1 VTGPP
6 DRQLKWDVPTPERLR
21 DLAAGPLPLGLPSA
35 PATRS
40 LYRDL
45 YFDTADGAL
54 SRRGVV
60 CRWRIGS
67 DDRRALKVRFSAGDA
82 VVSETPETEAAA
94 ALAGQS
100 EAARRL
106 RGVVNPADLQ
116 PLVELE
122 VERLIRQSRSLWP
135 WRGQFAFYYDTVS
148 VRRAGIVRTFQ
159 EMKVRRLRGG
169 SPRLDIIGAAMPD
182 IRPILEGKLARAQRL
197 SAGLEREA
205 LARSLASGRTTA
217 LLVIDRGRVAL
228 RRAEGRLRLPVGAGQ
243 GEAACRHLLQE
254 TLGSSVGDLAFLGT
268 VAGVGAVHL
277 LDVWLARRVRMD
289 QEASADI
296 AWLPLDDVIATAGG
310 PSLGDPETLTA
321 IAFAL
326 RSGVSPEPG
335 AAPPPMTRH
344 QSPAERALT
353 VDAAGSTPL
362 LDPDISLVEFNARV
376 LALGEDPRTPIVE
389 RLGFLAIVSSNLDEF
404 FMVNVGALKQESQ
417 DGRLD
422 AVGLRLRALLE
433 RQTRAAEQCL
443 ETLRSY
449 GVTVRTWDGLSE
461 AARTRMVERFHREI
475 YPLVT
480 PRAITMSPGFP
491 VPLLPHLTLC
501 MAVSLTDEDEG
512 STHFAYLR
520 MPERMPRFLPTGDSG
535 DVIPIE
541 EVVRANV
548 AAFYPDQTIDGA
560 YLFRLT
566 RAAEI
571 ELDDREAGDLLQ
583 AVSEAVGGRAS
594 NAVVRVEVERSMPRA
609 IRDRIRWELRFE
621 REAEAAGVS
630 DADVYEVNGLL
641 DLRALRGLGSS
652 AVPAGTGRFPPLAA
666 RDPFAQEADIWR
678 RIDAGDVLLFHP
690 YDDYAASTV
699 RFFAQAADDPQ
710 VASIRLTLYRVGE
723 QSPIVDALLRARAS
737 GKEVILFVEL
747 KARFDEARNVA
758 WVQRLEDAGATVVYG
773 VVGLKNHAK
782 VGLVLRRTGTG
793 DELRRYVHIATGNY
807 NAATARQYTD
817 LGLLSA
823 DQELGADVHEL
834 FNELTGSSQPPAAEH
849 NRIVVAP
856 MHLLPH
862 VLAAIETEIGHAR
875 AGREAKI
882 RAKLNG
888 LADTEVIRSLYRA
901 SEAGVDI
908 ELVVRGLCTLRPGLP
923 GISSRIRVVSI
934 LGRFLEHARI
944 YHFANGGD
952 DRYYIGSADW
962 RPRNLRRRVEVIV
975 SILDPDHH
983 ARLGNILDVELSDPN
998 AWELQP
1004 DGRYRRHEG
1013 AGTEPGSQ
1021 ERFASESTSD
1031 PQAK

>member
-1 VTGPP
+1 MTGPP

-21 DLAAGPLPLGLPSA
+21 DLASGPLPLRLPST
-35 PATRS
+35 PVTRA
-40 LYRDL
+40 LYRDI

-60 CRWRIGS
+60 CRWRIGA

-82 VVSETPETEAAA
+82 VVSETPETEASA
-94 ALAGQS
+94 ALAGAS

-106 RGVVNPADLQ
+106 RGVVNQADLQ

-122 VERLIRQSRSLWP
+122 VERLTRESKSPWP
-135 WRGQFAFYYDTVS
+135 WRGQFTFFYDAVS
-148 VRRAGIVRTFQ
+148 VRRAGIARTFQ

-169 SPRLDIIGAAMPD
+169 SPTLEAIGAAMPEV
-182 IRPILEGKLARAQRL
+182 RPILEGKLARAQRL

-217 LLVIDRGRVAL
+217 LLVLDRGRVAL
-228 RRAEGRLRLPVGAGQ
+228 RRGEGRHRLPVGAGQ
-243 GEAACRHLLQE
+243 GEAACRHLLQQ

-268 VAGVGAVHL
+268 VAGIGAVHL
-277 LDVWLARRVRMD
+277 LDVWLARRVRTD

-296 AWLPLDDVIATAGG
+296 DWLPLDDVIATAGG
-310 PSLGDPETLTA
+310 PGLGDPETLTA

-326 RSGVSPEPG
+326 RSGVSPEP
-335 AAPPPMTRH
+335 ATTAPVI
-344 QSPAERALT
+344 QPAPASGGPVA
-353 VDAAGSTPL
+353 VDDSEATPL
-362 LDPDISLVEFNARV
+362 LDPDISVVEFNARV
-376 LALGEDPRTPIVE
+376 LALAEDARIPIVE
-389 RLGFLAIVSSNLDEF
+389 RLGFLSIVSSNVDEF
-404 FMVNVGALKQESQ
+404 FMVNVGALKQEAQ

-422 AVGLRLRALLE
+422 AVGLRLRGLLE
-433 RQTRAAEQCL
+433 RQTRTAETCL
-443 ETLRSY
+443 EKLRSY
-449 GVTVRTWDGLSE
+449 GVTIRSWDGLSDM
-461 AARTRMVERFHREI
+461 ARARMIERFQREI

-501 MAVSLTDEDEG
+501 MAVSLMDADEG

-520 MPERMPRFLPTGDSG
+520 MPERLPRFLPTGEG
-535 DVIPIE
+535 GEVIPIE

-548 AAFYPDQTIDGA
+548 AAFYPGRTIDGA
-560 YLFRLT
+560 FLFRLT

-583 AVSEAVGGRAS
+583 AVREAVGGRAS
-594 NAVVRVEVERSMPRA
+594 NAVVRLEVERPMPRV

-621 REAEAAGVS
+621 RDAEGTGVS
-630 DADVYEVNGLL
+630 DADVYEVGGLL
-641 DLRALRGLGSS
+641 DLRALRELGAA
-652 AVPAGTGRFPPLAA
+652 AVPAGGGRFPALAA
-666 RDPFAQEADIWR
+666 RDPFAQDTDLWTR
-678 RIDAGDVLLFHP
+678 LDAGDVLLFHP
-690 YDDYAASTV
+690 YEDYSASIV
-699 RFFAQAADDPQ
+699 RFFSEAAEDPQ

-723 QSPIVDALLRARAS
+723 QSPIVDALLRARAA

-782 VGLVLRRTGTG
+782 VGLVLRRTGTAG
-793 DELRRYVHIATGNY
+793 ELRRYVHIATGNY
-807 NAATARQYTD
+807 NVATARQYTD

-823 DQELGADVHEL
+823 DQRLGNDVHEL
-834 FNELTGSSQPPAAEH
+834 FNELTGSSQPPGGRH
-849 NRIVVAP
+849 DRIVVAP
-856 MHLLPH
+856 THLLPH
-862 VLAAIETEIGHAR
+862 VLAAIENEIGHAR
-875 AGREAKI
+875 AGREARI

-888 LADTEVIRSLYRA
+888 LADTEVIRALYRA

-908 ELVVRGLCTLRPGLP
+908 QLVVRGLCTLRPGLP
-923 GISSRIRVVSI
+923 GISSRIRVVSL
-934 LGRFLEHARI
+934 LGRLLEHGRI

-975 SILDPDHH
+975 SITDPDHR
-983 ARLGNILDVELSDPN
+983 ARLNNILEVELADPN

-1004 DGRYRRHEG
+1004 DGRYRQREG

>member
-1 VTGPP
+1 MTGPP

-21 DLAAGPLPLGLPSA
+21 DLASGPLPLALPSA
-35 PATRS
+35 ATTRS

-60 CRWRIGS
+60 CRWRIGA
-67 DDRRALKVRFSAGDA
+67 DDRRALKVRFSGGEA
-82 VVSETPETEAAA
+82 VVSETPETEPAA
-94 ALAGQS
+94 ALAGRS

-122 VERLIRQSRSLWP
+122 VERLIRESRSPWP
-135 WRGQFAFYYDTVS
+135 WRGQFAFYYDAVS

-169 SPRLDIIGAAMPD
+169 APTLDAIGAAMGD
-182 IRPILEGKLARAQRL
+182 IRPILEGKLARAQRF

-217 LLVIDRGRVAL
+217 LLVLDRGRVAL
-228 RRAEGRLRLPVGAGQ
+228 RRADGRLRLPVGAGQ
-243 GEAACRHLLQE
+243 GEAACRHLLQQ
-254 TLGSSVGDLAFLGT
+254 TLGSTVGDLAFLGT

-289 QEASADI
+289 QETPADVV
-296 AWLPLDDVIATAGG
+296 WLPLDDVIATAGG
-310 PSLGDPETLTA
+310 PSLGDPESLTA

-326 RSGVSPEPG
+326 RSGVSPEPVVTPSV
-335 AAPPPMTRH
+335 AH
-344 QSPAERALT
+344 HDVPAGQAVTIDPSE
-353 VDAAGSTPL
+353 STPL

-376 LALGEDPRTPIVE
+376 LALAEDSTTPIVE
-389 RLGFLAIVSSNLDEF
+389 RLGFLSIVSSNLDEF

-417 DGRLD
+417 DGRLE
-422 AVGLRLRALLE
+422 AVGLRLRGLLD
-433 RQTRAAEQCL
+433 RHARAAETCL
-443 ETLRSY
+443 GQLRSY
-449 GVTVRTWDGLSE
+449 GVTVRTWSGLSDGSR
-461 AARTRMVERFHREI
+461 ARMVERFQREI

-501 MAVSLTDEDEG
+501 MAVSLTDGEEG

-520 MPERMPRFLPTGDSG
+520 MPDRLPRFLPTGEGG

-548 AAFYPDQTIDGA
+548 AAFYPGRTIDGA

-594 NAVVRVEVERSMPRA
+594 NAVVRVEVERSMPRP

-621 REAEAAGVS
+621 RGAEGAGVS
-630 DADVYEVNGLL
+630 DGDVYEVNGLL
-641 DLRALRGLGSS
+641 DLRALRGLGAS
-652 AVPAGTGRFPPLAA
+652 AVPAGSGRFPPLAA
-666 RDPFAQEADIWR
+666 RDPLAQDPDLWA
-678 RIDAGDVLLFHP
+678 RIDAGEVLLFHP
-690 YDDYAASTV
+690 YEDYAASTV
-699 RFFAQAADDPQ
+699 RFFSEAADDPQ

-782 VGLVLRRTGTG
+782 VGLVLRRAGTG
-793 DELRRYVHIATGNY
+793 GELRRYVHIATGNY

-823 DQELGADVHEL
+823 DQGLGADVHEL
-834 FNELTGSSQPPAAEH
+834 FNELTGSSHPPAARH
-849 NRIVVAP
+849 DRIVVAP
-856 MHLLPH
+856 THLLPH
-862 VLAAIETEIGHAR
+862 LLDAIENEIAHAR

-888 LADTEVIRSLYRA
+888 LADTEVIRALYRA

-923 GISSRIRVVSI
+923 GISTRIRVVSI
-934 LGRFLEHARI
+934 LGRFLEHSRI

-975 SILDPDHH
+975 SITEPDHR
-983 ARLGNILDVELSDPN
+983 ARLSNILDVELADPN

-1004 DGRYRRHEG
+1004 DGRYRRQDG
-1013 AGTEPGSQ
+1013 AGMEPGSQ